1 MLNIQRIALE
11 RALNTLNALG
21 ATYRVIIGDESFGTL
36 EVVVPK
42 ERKRI
47 PSILPLGTLANYIR
61 PILDNAKVGE
71 VVVVDV
77 KDFEIE
83 RLRSAVTAWSCKR
96 WGNGSVMSSVN
107 RADNV
112 IEVLRIA

>member
-61 PILDNAKVGE
+61 PILDNAKV
-71 VVVVDV
+71 VDV